1 MASPYQQQ
9 ALRRKLIYIGL
20 IVGLFTV
27 AGIYRVYVV
36 EARADELALR
46 EQNLGEVE
54 VGSSALE
61 LSLTGSRGFVIS
73 ALWYYAQDAQKK
85 NRWNEL
91 ELYAE
96 SLTRLQPHFISSWL
110 FQTWNL
116 SYNVAVEADQVKD
129 KYFYVARG
137 IQMLGRGER
146 MNHYHPDMRWSVGFY
161 QQHKI
166 MQSDETN
173 VFRCLYQMSCMPYPE
188 RDYQRFWTKDAND
201 RDVIDMTAFEKFC
214 IDHPQF
220 VRRLHDRLR
229 CAKPEDVVAFL
240 KDNKDIPS
248 LYEDDPDKARA
259 AWAQGQAPMKLVPDR
274 FPPLP
279 PPAAVRERELAAA
292 PGAEL
297 YDPAELSYES
307 DLKDDFDA
315 YADARAWYA
324 YAQEP
329 IPAPDPE
336 LPGKTTA
343 VVDRTRQRVPRS
355 TTSLF
360 RNHPPRAQSYIAERL
375 QDEGWFGPEGWLIT
389 GWFPRDRFHDGREA
403 AVGTGVNW
411 GEDSWR
417 RAFEWWRRRGVKN
430 LLILDPQFEAET
442 RTKALAYM
450 KSRGLEVGAFPPPEP
465 AKDSPDYEGWKAA
478 RFIFELEYSRG
489 LTNTLSFYYRARVE
503 MGQSLL
509 EARRTMFQA
518 RQFVRQ
524 GQRDKAAE
532 KFESKSGLERLRLIL
547 EDNPEFQDNTIHQ
560 ENFYELE
567 VRYIKLMQEKETFR
581 LSANEESATFRQLM
595 TSGGVLA
602 AGLPQGAAPLW
613 PGELLHAALFD
624 DTVLP
629 KLPVPE
635 FLPPERMRVE
645 GPDKDGKMLVNE
657 EMVINPVKV
666 RHGLRKPPP
675 PIRPGNRPDMRPNIP
690 GSPGKPMPVEPPK

>member
-27 AGIYRVYVV
+27 AGIFRVYVV

-54 VGSSALE
+54 VGGAALE

-73 ALWYYAQDAQKK
+73 ALWYWAQDAQKK

-96 SLTRLQPHFISSWL
+96 SLTRLQPHFIAPWL

-137 IQMLGRGER
+137 VQLLGRGER
-146 MNHYHPDMRWSVGFY
+146 MNHFHPDMRWSIGFY

-188 RDYQRFWTKDAND
+188 RDAARFWTTDAAG
-201 RDVIDMTAFEKFC
+201 RQVLDMAAFEKFC

-240 KDNKDIPS
+240 KDNKEIPS
-248 LYEDDPDKARA
+248 LFVDDPDQAHA
-259 AWAQGQAPMKLVPDR
+259 AWAQGQTPLKKVADR

-279 PPAAVRERELAAA
+279 PPAAEREKELAAA

-297 YDPAELSYES
+297 YDAAELSYES
-307 DLKDDFDA
+307 ELKDDFDA

-336 LPGKTTA
+336 VPGKTTA
-343 VVDRTRQRVPRS
+343 IVDRTRQRLPRM

-360 RNHPPRAQSYIAERL
+360 RGHPPRAQSYVAERL
-375 QDEGWFGPEGWLIT
+375 QDEGWFGPEGWVIT

-417 RAFEWWRRRGVKN
+417 RAYEWWRRRGQKN
-430 LLILDPQFEAET
+430 LLILDPQEEVEKRA
-442 RTKALAYM
+442 KALAYM
-450 KSRGLEVGAFPPPEP
+450 NSHGLVVGAPPPPEP
-465 AKDSPDYEGWKAA
+465 AKDSPDHEGWKAA

-489 LTNTLSFYYRARVE
+489 LTNTLSFYYKAAVE
-503 MGQSLL
+503 MEPERTQFSLL
-509 EARRTMFQA
+509 EARRTMFLA
-518 RQFVRQ
+518 RQAVRQ

-532 KFESKSGLERLRLIL
+532 LFESKTGLERLRLIL
-547 EDNPEFQDNTIHQ
+547 ERFPDFRESTINQ

-567 VRYIKLMQEKETFR
+567 VRYIKLKQEKDGGTH
-581 LSANEESATFRQLM
+581 QLRM
-595 TSGGVLA
+595 AAGSLLA
-602 AGLPQGAAPLW
+602 AGLPQGAAPSW
-613 PGELLHAALFD
+613 PGLLQQAWLTD
-624 DTVLP
+624 ETVLP
-629 KLPVPE
+629 KLPAPE

-645 GPDKDGKMLVNE
+645 GPDKSGHSLIDE

-675 PIRPGNRPDMRPNIP
+675 PMRPGNRPDMRPGMP
-690 GSPGKPMPVEPPK
+690 GQPGKPMAVEPPK

>member
-27 AGIYRVYVV
+27 AGVYRVYVV
-36 EARADELALR
+36 ESRADELALR

-54 VGSSALE
+54 ISSSALE

-73 ALWYYAQDAQKK
+73 GLWYFAQDAQKK

-96 SLTRLQPHFISSWL
+96 SLTRLQPHFIAPWL

-137 IQMLGRGER
+137 VQLLSRGER
-146 MNHYHPDMRWSVGFY
+146 MNHFHPDMRWNIGFY

-188 RDYQRFWTKDAND
+188 RDANRFWTTDAAGKQ
-201 RDVIDMTAFEKFC
+201 VLDMTVFEKFC
-214 IDHPQF
+214 IDHSQF

-248 LYEDDPDKARA
+248 LFVDDPDQART
-259 AWAQGQAPMKLVPDR
+259 AWAQGQTPLKPVAER

-279 PPAAVRERELAAA
+279 PPASVRQTELPAA
-292 PGAEL
+292 PGAHL
-297 YDPAELSYES
+297 YAPDELSYES
-307 DLKDDFDA
+307 ELKDDFDA
-315 YADARAWYA
+315 YAAVRAWSA
-324 YAQEP
+324 YAQES
-329 IPAPDPE
+329 IPPCDPDI
-336 LPGKTTA
+336 PGKTMPI
-343 VVDRTRQRVPRS
+343 VDRTRQRIPRM

-360 RNHPPRAQSYIAERL
+360 RNHPPQGQSFYATRL

-411 GEDSWR
+411 AEDSWR
-417 RAFEWWRRRGVKN
+417 RAYEWWRRRGEEN
-430 LLILDPQFEAET
+430 LLIIDPQRESELRAKAEAY
-442 RTKALAYM
+442 A
-450 KSRGLEVGAFPPPEP
+450 KSHKLDQGGPVPPEP
-465 AKDSPDYEGWKAA
+465 PRNSPDREAWEAA
-478 RFIFELEYSRG
+478 RFIFELDYSRS
-489 LTNTLSFYYRARVE
+489 LTNILSFYNRAKVE
-503 MGQSLL
+503 MEPERTQVSLL
-509 EARRTMFQA
+509 EARRTIFLA
-518 RQFVRQ
+518 RQAVRQ

-532 KFESKSGLERLRLIL
+532 LFESKTGLERLRLIL
-547 EDNPEFQDNTIHQ
+547 ERHPEFRENTMNQD
-560 ENFYELE
+560 NFYELE
-567 VRYIKLMQEKETFR
+567 VRYIKLMQDKEGGTYKLR
-581 LSANEESATFRQLM
+581 LAA
-595 TSGGVLA
+595 GGLLA
-602 AGLPQGAAPLW
+602 AGLPQGVAPLW
-613 PGELLHAALFD
+613 PGLLQQAWLTD
-624 DTVLP
+624 DAVQP
-629 KLPVPE
+629 KLPVPD
-635 FLPPERMRVE
+635 FLPPEQMRVE
-645 GPDKDGKMLVNE
+645 GPDKDGTMLVDE
-657 EMVINPVKV
+657 QAVINPVKV
-666 RHGLRKPPP
+666 RHGLRKPAPP
-675 PIRPGNRPDMRPNIP
+675 FRPDTRPDMRPPAP
-690 GSPGKPMPVEPPK
+690 GQPPITRPLEPPK